1 MQLKL
6 IKPNIYEVTLHSFE
20 LATLIS
26 SARWAAD
33 GARGEL
39 TPEAVEQ
46 LRQVVKNYDNA
57 VVRIHPNKEKV

>member
-6 IKPNIYEVTLHSFE
+6 IKPGIYEIKLHTFE

-33 GARGEL
+33 GAKGEL

-46 LRQVVKNYDNA
+46 LRQVLKNYDNA
-57 VVRIHPNKEKV
+57 AVRIQPKKEKV